1 LTKVTFLATQTVMY
15 PGDEYAIA
23 VIAVVIFVGVFGN
36 IFVIITFK
44 KNKTLR
50 NPVSLT
56 VANLAIVD
64 TLQLFMAIYFN
75 LFIKDEPG
83 NKCKTNA
90 YLIFTFAVISSWT
103 LLLISVNRYIMICRP
118 KFKHIANR
126 KYNCRYHFLLDM
138 GCHNSSPS
146 TIWVVRVRVQFK
158 SLHVYCLGDR
168 SDVHSQFYIYCSI
181 DTVLRYQFQLLSRVS
196 FYSQQA

>member
-1 LTKVTFLATQTVMY
+1 MY
-15 PGDEYAIA
+15 PGDGDEYAVA
-23 VIAVVIFVGVFGN
+23 VIAVVIFVGVSGN

-50 NPVSLT
+50 NPVSLP

-138 GCHNSSPS
+138 G
-146 TIWVVRVRVQFK
+146 
-158 SLHVYCLGDR
+158 
-168 SDVHSQFYIYCSI
+168 QFYIYRSI